1 MTDWYKQYAQPLQ
14 ANLDPDSVP
23 QPSLPCMTPSQM
35 FEWRQKQQLAAP
47 PEKPKEAG
55 DLQKLVEQ
63 WAKSAGFDVDGEFDG
78 QTQWICSDVQL
89 QALCRLAMQH
99 AAEEAAKC
107 CEDKERRKWEIL
119 TVGRPIEGI
128 GPLDCAHAIR
138 ERFKAL

>member
-1 MTDWYKQYAQPLQ
+1 M
-14 ANLDPDSVP
+14 
-23 QPSLPCMTPSQM
+23 
-35 FEWRQKQQLAAP
+35 E
-47 PEKPKEAG
+47 

-63 WAKSAGFDVDGEFDG
+63 WMSQNGIQNLRGDGLRRILFQPEG
-78 QTQWICSDVQL
+78 QGQL
-89 QALCRLAMQH
+89 LDKPIGLQELTNLCRLAMQH

-119 TVGRPIEGI
+119 TVGRPMEGI